1 MRATDVMTSDVY
13 KVTADTTVKKI
24 ATMLLDRHVS
34 AVPVVDDM
42 DHVVGMVSEGDLLHR
57 AENGTERHH
66 SWWGWY
72 LRASEELAAEYV
84 KSHGSR
90 ARDVMTSPVISV
102 TEETPLAEI
111 AELMEEKHIRRV
123 PVLRD
128 GKLAGIVTRADLL
141 SALTTEK
148 DQTET
153 VPSTDDQSLR
163 EAVLQTLRGLKWAS
177 PAGIDVRVRE
187 GIAHFWGL
195 VYCDE
200 ERRALH
206 IAVENVP
213 GVKGV
218 RDHLRLESPWTMG
231 YLGS

>member
-1 MRATDVMTSDVY
+1 MQATDVMTTGVN
-13 KVTADTTVKKI
+13 KVTADTTVNKI

-34 AVPVVDDM
+34 AVPVVDDL
-42 DHVVGMVSEGDLLHR
+42 DQVVGVVSEGDLLHR
-57 AENGTERHH
+57 TENGTERQH
-66 SWWGWY
+66 SWWNAHFGEP
-72 LRASEELAAEYV
+72 EELAAEYV

-90 ARDVMTSPVISV
+90 ARDVMTSPVITV

-111 AELMEEKHIRRV
+111 AELMEEENIRRV

-128 GKLAGIVTRADLL
+128 GKLAGIVSRADLL
-141 SALTTEK
+141 CALATKEE
-148 DQTET
+148 QTET
-153 VPSTDDQSLR
+153 VPSTDDEGIR
-163 EAVLQTLRGLKWAS
+163 EAVLQTLRGLKWA
-177 PAGIDVRVRE
+177 PLEGIDVRVKD
-187 GIAHFWGL
+187 GIAHCWGL
-195 VYCDE
+195 VFYDE

>member
-1 MRATDVMTSDVY
+1 MQATDVMTTDVF
-13 KVTADTTVKKI
+13 KATVNTTVNKI

-34 AVPVVDDM
+34 AVPVVDDL
-42 DHVVGMVSEGDLLHR
+42 DQVVGVVSEGDLLHR
-57 AENGTERHH
+57 TENGTERQH
-66 SWWGWY
+66 SWWNAHFGEP
-72 LRASEELAAEYV
+72 EELAAEYV

-90 ARDVMTSPVISV
+90 ARDVMTSPVITV

-128 GKLAGIVTRADLL
+128 GKLVGIVSRADLL
-141 SALTTEK
+141 CALATEEE
-148 DQTET
+148 QTET
-153 VPSTDDQSLR
+153 VPSTDDQRIR
-163 EAVLQTLRGLKWAS
+163 EAVLETLRGLKWAS
-177 PAGIDVRVRE
+177 LACIEVRVRD
-187 GIAHFWGL
+187 GVAHLWGL
-195 VYCDE
+195 VACDE

-218 RDHLRLESPWTMG
+218 RDHLRAELPWIWAF
-231 YLGS
+231 